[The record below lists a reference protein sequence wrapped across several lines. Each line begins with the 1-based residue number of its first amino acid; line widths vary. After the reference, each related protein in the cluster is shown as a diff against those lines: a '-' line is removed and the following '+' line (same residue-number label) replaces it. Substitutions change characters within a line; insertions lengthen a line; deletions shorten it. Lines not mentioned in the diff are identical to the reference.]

1 MAKCYILKWYWL
13 YDTTICEHP
22 FQRMTRHNPNA
33 VFMTLNKK
41 AYRIPKSIQDRTI
54 HLTEDIASLI
64 INAQRQLTT

>member
-1 MAKCYILKWYWL
+1 MK
-13 YDTTICEHP
+13 HP